1 MAFDFTSQLD
11 EINRRRRALPAY
23 TAQGAPMAQPDSWWG
38 GQGGGGAQTAG
49 APVGQALGLGADD
62 LRGSVQGLL
71 PAGWERFQG
80 ALGQSM
86 DLAGSLAAEENANRQ
101 QGIATAR
108 GSFERLR
115 QANRPMT
122 EEEKALKMGKAS
134 DAATGQSLDR
144 WSALRSQL
152 GEMGYT
158 GGGRPAY
165 DAAQIELGRLGQIQ
179 GSKRD
184 LAIAEAERQSQN
196 ASNEFMAAMGLG
208 NFEAQGPS
216 MLGLDQFNSLLDFGA
231 NVTLGEKEIDA
242 SKYAAK
248 QSAKAGKQSMFGSIF
263 GGLLGAL

>member
-1 MAFDFTSQLD
+1 MAFDMTPTLD
-11 EINRRRRALPAY
+11 AINRHRRSLPAWD
-23 TAQGAPMAQPDSWWG
+23 AQGNPMAQPASWYG
-38 GQGGGGAQTAG
+38 GQGGGTVQTPSMAG
-49 APVGQALGLGADD
+49 GQTLGLGADA

-71 PAGWERFQG
+71 PPGWERFQG

-108 GSFERLR
+108 GAYERMR

-122 EEEKALKMGKAS
+122 DSERDLKMGRAS
-134 DAATGQSLDR
+134 DAASGQSLDR

-152 GEMGYT
+152 GEMGNI
-158 GGGRPAY
+158 GGGL
-165 DAAQIELGRLGQIQ
+165 AAGLGSQIELGRLGQIQ

-184 LAIAEAERQSQN
+184 IAIAEAERQSQN

-216 MLGLDQFNSLLDFGA
+216 MLSLDQFNSLLDFGA
-231 NVTLGEKEIDA
+231 NVTLGEKEIEA
-242 SKYAAK
+242 GKYAAK
-248 QSAKAGKQSMFGSIF
+248 QSAKAGKQSMLGNIF